1 MVLKVHKVPR
11 VLKEIMV
18 QVEVVVHKVP
28 KELKELK
35 ETKEVMVLQV
45 QVEHLV

>member
-18 QVEVVVHKVP
+18 QVEVVVHKV
-28 KELKELK
+28 
-35 ETKEVMVLQV
+35 TKEVMV
-45 QVEHLV
+45 QVEVVELLE